1 MFDPLTAGATVL
13 TGLKLVK
20 KSVDFIKQNI
30 STAKDIGD
38 LIGHIDKAMAGEQQA
53 IKARDKANVDLFAV
67 ENVAREVV
75 EAKLAQEALYE
86 LSQLI
91 DHRFGY
97 GTWRFILAERKK
109 RLDAKKQA
117 IKEARAEKLRRQ
129 QQIADYI
136 KYGAITLFVI
146 AFITVAIGITVK
158 FFVLWGTKPSFAH
171 NITNDHHSCMVY
183 EPKYFL
189 ICMNEGRDYADTE
202 LYLDYKK
209 NKDNWIE
216 IEDKE

>member
-1 MFDPLTAGATVL
+1 MVDPLTAGAAVVS
-13 TGLKLVK
+13 GFKLVK
-20 KSVDFIKQNI
+20 QSVDFIKQNI

-53 IKARDKANVDLFAV
+53 IKARDKANVDVFAV
-67 ENVAREVV
+67 ENVAKEVV
-75 EAKLAQEALYE
+75 EAKLAQEALYD

-109 RLDAKKQA
+109 RIDAKKQA

-136 KYGAITLFVI
+136 KYGMITLFII
-146 AFITVAIGITVK
+146 AFIAVAIGITVK

-189 ICMNEGRDYADTE
+189 ICMNESREHADTQ

-216 IEDKE
+216 IDE

>member
-1 MFDPLTAGATVL
+1 MVEPVTAVL
-13 TGLKLVK
+13 TGIALVK
-20 KSVDFIKQNI
+20 KSVDFVKQQIQTCN
-30 STAKDIGD
+30 DIGD
-38 LIGHIDKAMAGEQQA
+38 IIEHIDKAMAGEQQT
-53 IKARDKANVDLFAV
+53 IKARDKANVDVFAV
-67 ENVAREVV
+67 ENVAKEVV
-75 EAKLAQEALYE
+75 EAKLAQEALYD

-109 RLDAKKQA
+109 RIDAKKQA
-117 IKEARAEKLRRQ
+117 IKEAKAKKLKQQ

-136 KYGAITLFVI
+136 KYGMITMFII
-146 AFITVAIGITVK
+146 AFIAVAIGITVK